1 MSFRVHHYVG
11 SWETFRSPG
20 FDSRGLSS
28 FNSRSNQKNVVM
40 DSLTPGYSRNT
51 TWLTKFAHLV
61 GKENA
66 LALTQEIRVHEEKEL
81 ELAILKHEHAL
92 KLMKS
97 RDTNDGSVMKNINN

>member
-1 MSFRVHHYVG
+1 
-11 SWETFRSPG
+11 
-20 FDSRGLSS
+20 
-28 FNSRSNQKNVVM
+28 M

-92 KLMKS
+92 MKS
-97 RDTNDGSVMKNINN
+97 RDANDGSMRIWELEVNGIWSLVVINWGEKGNLIENGEQISD